1 MILDFIMDCSAL
13 MEQVDSLIQ
22 SGDPTVQDDYQKG
35 EQLLSGCLSLKDQLD
50 LGFSEMQTRLGFPW
64 SFTQQKPFW
73 SELDDSIPRDLFTDA
88 IDYPSLTCSE
98 SHLLWWTTFIL
109 LYPLIDDL
117 LNFLLRSRNNLSF
130 TLWDIPPSYNKPSSC
145 ATVVDELPEDLLAL
159 AEHYAN
165 LICRSVKFLVQPQAK
180 GMRAQILLAPFSQ
193 ANQFFRS
200 RGSTEKHQWCQAAF
214 ICLPKLGFGIALF

>member
-73 SELDDSIPRDLFTDA
+73 SELDDSIPRDLSLVPNPIYCGGQPLYFFTHLSTTYS
-88 IDYPSLTCSE
+88 ISSFGHETT
-98 SHLLWWTTFIL
+98 SHLRCGIF
-109 LYPLIDDL
+109 
-117 LNFLLRSRNNLSF
+117 R
-130 TLWDIPPSYNKPSSC
+130 
-145 ATVVDELPEDLLAL
+145 LPTISLP
-159 AEHYAN
+159 
-165 LICRSVKFLVQPQAK
+165 RVPQ
-180 GMRAQILLAPFSQ
+180 
-193 ANQFFRS
+193 
-200 RGSTEKHQWCQAAF
+200 
-214 ICLPKLGFGIALF
+214 